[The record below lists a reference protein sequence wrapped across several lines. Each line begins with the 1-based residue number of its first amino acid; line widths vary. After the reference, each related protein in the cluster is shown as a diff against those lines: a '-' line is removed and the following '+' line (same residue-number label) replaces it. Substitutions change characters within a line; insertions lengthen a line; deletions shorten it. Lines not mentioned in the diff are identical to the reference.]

1 MDKKTIFILA
11 AALIISVVGGYLS
24 GSRSVNEV
32 DIASRVVALITENI
46 NTQISQGMAKIGS
59 QTSLDY
65 LGVKQLE
72 INGVSEFVKEW
83 SIDSATS
90 TYEWDN
96 TVGHTLFVDL
106 FTWTL
111 SGVPSSTYVA
121 FVGTSTRGFI
131 PSEWSNVYPLRNV
144 NSLISNLII
153 ATSSAATS
161 TSNTLLQGVGSPATT
176 TSSFMIPV
184 KHGET
189 LRVLMMQRFAG
200 LCNASVGTAG
210 TNCES
215 ATSTARG
222 FNVNGFFHAWAT
234 TTIQFP
240 ASAL

>member
-83 SIDSATS
+83 SIGSATS

-111 SGVPSSTYVA
+111 
-121 FVGTSTRGFI
+121 
-131 PSEWSNVYPLRNV
+131 
-144 NSLISNLII
+144 
-153 ATSSAATS
+153 
-161 TSNTLLQGVGSPATT
+161 
-176 TSSFMIPV
+176 
-184 KHGET
+184 
-189 LRVLMMQRFAG
+189 
-200 LCNASVGTAG
+200 
-210 TNCES
+210 
-215 ATSTARG
+215 
-222 FNVNGFFHAWAT
+222 
-234 TTIQFP
+234 
-240 ASAL
+240 